1 MLQLPFDNKMIREAT
16 NWAENLGGIY
26 NSITKGDGNYAGRL
40 GELALTKHLSVEVE
54 DHKDYDII
62 YEGKKIEVKT
72 KRRAVEPK
80 PDYTV
85 NIAATSLHQ
94 KPDIYA
100 FLSMEY
106 LDRDS
111 GGNYTDLLHIWLC
124 GYKNSEQFF
133 EEASFWPKGHPDPP
147 AFKTHR
153 DMYVMKI
160 KYLDEEMCGS
170 EVEKEVGRR
179 PSA

>member
-1 MLQLPFDNKMIREAT
+1 MLQLPFDNGMIRAAT
-16 NWAENLGGIY
+16 DWAENLGGIY

-40 GELALTKHLSVEVE
+40 GELALAKHLGVEVE
-54 DHKDYDII
+54 DSKDYDII
-62 YEGKKIEVKT
+62 HEGKKIEVKT
-72 KRRAVEPK
+72 KRRAVKPQ

-100 FLSMEY
+100 FLSVEY

-111 GGNYTDLLHIWLC
+111 GGNYSDLLNIWLC
-124 GYKNSEQFF
+124 GYKNAEQFF
-133 EEASFWPKGHPDPP
+133 EESSFWPKGTPDPP

-160 KYLDEEMCGS
+160 KDLDE
-170 EVEKEVGRR
+170 KL
-179 PSA
+179 

>member
-1 MLQLPFDNKMIREAT
+1 MLQLQFDNGMIRAAT
-16 NWAENLGGIY
+16 DWAENLGGIY

-40 GELALTKHLSVEVE
+40 GELALAKHLGVEVE
-54 DHKDYDII
+54 DSKDYDII
-62 YEGKKIEVKT
+62 HEGKKIEVKT
-72 KRRAVEPK
+72 KRRAVKPQ

-100 FLSMEY
+100 FLSVEY

-111 GGNYTDLLHIWLC
+111 GGNYSDLLNIWLC
-124 GYKNSEQFF
+124 GYKNAEQFF
-133 EEASFWPKGHPDPP
+133 EESSFWPKGTPDPP

-160 KYLDEEMCGS
+160 KDLDE
-170 EVEKEVGRR
+170 KL
-179 PSA
+179 

>member
-1 MLQLPFDNKMIREAT
+1 MRSLKFNQKMIDQASQ
-16 NWAENLGGIY
+16 WANDLGGIK

-40 GELALTKHLSVEVE
+40 GELALAKHLSVEVK
-54 DHKDYDII
+54 DRKDYDII
-62 YEGKKIEVKT
+62 YDGKKIEVKT

-160 KYLDEEMCGS
+160 RELDE
-170 EVEKEVGRR
+170 RL
-179 PSA
+179 

>member
-1 MLQLPFDNKMIREAT
+1 MLQLPFDNGMIRAAT
-16 NWAENLGGIY
+16 DWAENLGGIY

-40 GELALTKHLSVEVE
+40 GELALAKHLGVEVE
-54 DHKDYDII
+54 DSKDYDII
-62 YEGKKIEVKT
+62 HEGKKIEVKT
-72 KRRAVEPK
+72 KRRAVKPQ

-100 FLSMEY
+100 FLSVEY

-111 GGNYTDLLHIWLC
+111 GGNYSDLLNIWLC
-124 GYKNSEQFF
+124 GYKNAEQFF

-160 KYLDEEMCGS
+160 KDLDEEM
-170 EVEKEVGRR
+170 
-179 PSA
+179 